1 MALAFVFD
9 IPDGLPPS
17 RLKKAGKR
25 VNGRLLGSWVKPG
38 PRWLVDGKV
47 LVVAPHDYKFPLT
60 VRPAK
65 SLSQEMKWRKMKWRS
80 KHRQS
85 VGPTL
90 GHRNQK

>member
-47 LVVAPHDYKFPLT
+47 LVVAPHDTNSRSPSGL
-60 VRPAK
+60 
-65 SLSQEMKWRKMKWRS
+65 LSHSPKR
-80 KHRQS
+80 
-85 VGPTL
+85 
-90 GHRNQK
+90 